1 MLIDL
6 WWEKF
11 LAWEL
16 VLNTAKQ
23 YWIIFLRDVS
33 ILQETDYI
41 QWGREGRFVNL
52 KEYFKWSGNICFYG
66 EASKEPLCLS
76 IPILSNSWVCVLKKL
91 QQAL

>member
-1 MLIDL
+1 MM
-6 WWEKF
+6 EKISG
-11 LAWEL
+11 LRIGAKHNQT
-16 VLNTAKQ
+16 VLNN
-23 YWIIFLRDVS
+23 FLRDVS

-76 IPILSNSWVCVLKKL
+76 IPILSNS
-91 QQAL
+91 